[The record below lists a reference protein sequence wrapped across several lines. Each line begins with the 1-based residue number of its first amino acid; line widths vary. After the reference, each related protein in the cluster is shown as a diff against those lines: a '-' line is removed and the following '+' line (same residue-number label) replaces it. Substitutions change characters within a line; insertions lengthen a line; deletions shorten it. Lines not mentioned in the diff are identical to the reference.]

1 MGIKNLGGR
10 FFSLAKYM
18 ILGEK
23 IIKSDSRLKSI
34 MNKNNNH
41 QIEPDRN
48 FDKVENQREINKEII
63 RRLRIQNKKLIE
75 QVTKLKEEI
84 KKTRFNKAQVLD
96 QINELLKLI
105 NR

>member
-84 KKTRFNKAQVLD
+84 KRAKNNKIKILNHL
-96 QINELLKLI
+96 NELLKLV
-105 NR
+105 